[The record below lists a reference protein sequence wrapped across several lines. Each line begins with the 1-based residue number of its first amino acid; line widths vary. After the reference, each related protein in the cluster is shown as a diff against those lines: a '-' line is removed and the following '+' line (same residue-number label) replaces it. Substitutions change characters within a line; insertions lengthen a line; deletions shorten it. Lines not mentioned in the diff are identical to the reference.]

1 MLNVIWF
8 ILLTVL
14 LAGYALLEGFDLGVG
29 ILHLF
34 ARKDEER
41 RVLMNAIGP
50 VWDGNEVWL
59 ITFGGA
65 LFAAFP
71 IAYATV
77 FSTFYTP
84 FMLLL
89 CALIFRA
96 AAMEFRGKRDSAG
109 WRGVWDVLFSV
120 SSAVASLL
128 LGVAAGN
135 AMRGLAINERGIYQG
150 GFFDFLT
157 PFCLLTGLLAVA
169 MFALHGALYLRLK
182 TEGALNAR
190 AAGWAKTSGIAVV
203 ILFALATAYGMFAV
217 PSARPNVVM
226 GVFGLLA
233 VFSLAALFH
242 FLSRDRAGLAF
253 LWSGAFIASLCFLF
267 AASLFPN
274 LVRSSLDAAF
284 HLTIYNAASSQKT
297 LVIMLTIVCLFL
309 PLVLAYSAWVY
320 WLFRGKV
327 KLDTHSY

>member
-1 MLNVIWF
+1 MLNIIWF
-8 ILLTVL
+8 MLLTVL
-14 LAGYALLEGFDLGVG
+14 LTGYALLEGFDLGVG

-34 ARKDEER
+34 SRKNEDR
-41 RVLMNAIGP
+41 RVIMNAIGP

-71 IAYATV
+71 AAYATA
-77 FSTFYTP
+77 FSAFYTP
-84 FMLLL
+84 FMMLL

-96 AAMEFRGKRDSAG
+96 ASMEFRSKVDSAR

-135 AMRGLAINERGIYQG
+135 AMRGLAINERGVYQG

-157 PFCLLTGLLAVA
+157 PFCLLTGLLTVA

-190 AAGWAKTSGIAVV
+190 AAGWAARSSVAVAILFIAV
-203 ILFALATAYGMFAV
+203 TAYGIAAV
-217 PSARPNVVM
+217 PSARPNAVM
-226 GVFGLLA
+226 GLFGVLA
-233 VFSLAALFH
+233 ALSLAALFR
-242 FLSRDRAGLAF
+242 FLKQDRAGLAF
-253 LWSGAFIASLCFLF
+253 LFSGAFIASLCFLF

-274 LVRSSLDAAF
+274 LVRSSLDAAY
-284 HLTIYNAASSQKT
+284 HLNIYNAASSPKT
-297 LVIMLTIVCLFL
+297 LVIMLTIVCIFL
-309 PLVLAYSAWVY
+309 PMVLVYSAWVY